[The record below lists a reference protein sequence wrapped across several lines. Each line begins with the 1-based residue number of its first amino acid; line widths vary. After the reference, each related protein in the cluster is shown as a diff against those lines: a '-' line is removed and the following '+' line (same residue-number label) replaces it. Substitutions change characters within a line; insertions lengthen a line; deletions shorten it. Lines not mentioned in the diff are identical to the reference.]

1 MNYYISQSG
10 SGVNEMDAELKK
22 PGGDS
27 TERVS
32 FPQGRKERVHWMAT
46 TLLFKRRPSHW
57 WKLVRCLHKKI
68 ALLQVL
74 HMAVVKVCV
83 PKRAS
88 KALPRSF
95 LPAHKNQKGG
105 LRLQSSSSSSFFYG
119 SLIYLFE
126 SAGLVSYSSSARRG
140 ITRRQYSSRSVSKQA
155 NTRICIAECVVQGA
169 RADLFSH
176 VQLWTLHPQ
185 ITSSCITTARRCSK
199 RRRRKG
205 NLAAAVDLGADVA
218 ESAKRVRA
226 Q

>member
-1 MNYYISQSG
+1 
-10 SGVNEMDAELKK
+10 
-22 PGGDS
+22 
-27 TERVS
+27 
-32 FPQGRKERVHWMAT
+32 
-46 TLLFKRRPSHW
+46 
-57 WKLVRCLHKKI
+57 
-68 ALLQVL
+68 
-74 HMAVVKVCV
+74 MAVVKVCV

-105 LRLQSSSSSSFFYG
+105 LRLQSSSSSFFYG

-176 VQLWTLHPQ
+176 VQMWTLHPQ